1 MSRHLSGV
9 QQRFKE
15 VVPHATYVH
24 CYAHRFNLVVVDL
37 VKTHGQVCDPFV
49 TLQQLHN
56 FLSTSVVHY
65 RYVAIQNELHP
76 GHQTRDIPSISETRW
91 VC

>member
-1 MSRHLSGV
+1 MSGHLSGV

-24 CYAHRFNLVVVDL
+24 CYAHRFNLVMEL
-37 VKTHGQVCDPFV
+37 VKTHGRVCDLFV

-56 FLSTSVVHY
+56 FLSTSVVHSS
-65 RYVAIQNELHP
+65 YVAIQNESR
-76 GHQTRDIPSISETRW
+76 TSDA
-91 VC
+91 